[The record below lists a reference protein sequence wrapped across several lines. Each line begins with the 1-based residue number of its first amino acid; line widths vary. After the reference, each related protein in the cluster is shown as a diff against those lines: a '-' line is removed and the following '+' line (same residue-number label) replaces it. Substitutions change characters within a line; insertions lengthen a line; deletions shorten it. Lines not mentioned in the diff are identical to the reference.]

1 MPAILKTD
9 VWDESVLRR
18 LLVGFIDVAHPI
30 YICALTMLRAGSTM
44 PSAVSTT
51 LRLRYYFRYLHERGL
66 DPLDVTRDDL
76 EAWLSTGRDLSPETM
91 RSKLGTVRV
100 LYEEA
105 IDRDLIVKNPTRR
118 LKIGRYTPPS
128 PPALSLRDVETLLAT
143 IRQEMND
150 PKSMLVGTRDNFVF
164 TLLCTIGPRTSEV
177 LRLAVAD
184 LHLDD
189 VRVTADIFGKNRKH
203 DVKALPPVVV
213 EGARLWMAA
222 LEGALGRPLRSEDAL
237 VVPLSHQAVSGMRAN
252 PNAILVPMSQA
263 AFFSLV
269 RSRLRDLGLKGPKA
283 GPHRLRKTAATLAW
297 KAKADPTEIQRML
310 GHEHL
315 STTLDAY
322 IKPAMDLEHAA
333 SDSTQLRPI
342 GSSDA

>member
-51 LRLRYYFRYLHERGL
+51 RRLRQYFRYLHDRGL
-66 DPLDVTRDDL
+66 DPLCVTRDDL
-76 EAWLSTGRDLSPETM
+76 EAWLSAGRRLSPETL
-91 RSKLGTVRV
+91 RCNLGTVRN

-105 IDRDLIVKNPTRR
+105 IDRELIVKNPTRR
-118 LKIGRYTPPS
+118 LKVGRYTAPN
-128 PPALSLRDVETLLAT
+128 PPALSLREVEILLAT
-143 IRQEMND
+143 IRAEIHD
-150 PKSMLVGTRDNFVF
+150 PKTMLTGLRDNFIF
-164 TLLCTIGPRTSEV
+164 ALLCTVGPRTSEV
-177 LRLAVAD
+177 LRVTVGD

-189 VRVTADIFGKNRKH
+189 DRVTADIYGKNRKH
-203 DVKALPPVVV
+203 AIKGLPPVVV

-269 RSRLRDLGLKGPKA
+269 RSRLRDLGLTGPKA
-283 GPHRLRKTAATLAW
+283 GAHRLRKTAATLAW
-297 KAKADPTEIQRML
+297 QAHVDPTAIRDLL

-315 STTLDAY
+315 STTMDGY
-322 IKPAMDLEHAA
+322 IQPAIDLEYSAA
-333 SDSTQLRPI
+333 DSTKLKPM
-342 GSSDA
+342 GPGDD